1 MNKLIRKLIKY
12 GAYRNWFDRKNDE
25 TYLKMLYE
33 ARIGKPLNLQ
43 HPVTFNEKLQWLK
56 LNHRKQEYT
65 ALVDKC
71 EAKIKVAEMIGNQY
85 IIPTLG
91 VWERFEDINFD
102 TLPDQFVLKCTHD
115 CGGLVICRD
124 KSQLN
129 FAQAKDKINKSL
141 QTNYYYS
148 GREWPYKHVKPRI
161 IAEQYMYEGTD
172 ASSKKALLDYKFF
185 CFNGRVD
192 SVMVCTERETGS
204 PKFYFFDEKWNLKRY
219 NKRGKEAPKNFTLP
233 KPDGMDQMFE
243 LASRLSEG
251 IPYVRV
257 DLYNIN
263 GAIYFGEMTFYPES
277 GFDENIL
284 PESDEY
290 WGDMIVLPAKKEK

>member
-1 MNKLIRKLIKY
+1 MNNLIRKLIKY
-12 GAYRNWFDRKNDE
+12 GAYRNWFDRINDE

-71 EAKIKVAEMIGNQY
+71 EAKIKVAEMIGDQY

-102 TLPDQFVLKCTHD
+102 ILPNQFVLKCTHD

-124 KSQLN
+124 KSRLN
-129 FAQAKDKINKSL
+129 LAQAKDKINKSL
-141 QTNYYYS
+141 QSNYYYS

-161 IAEQYMYEGTD
+161 IAEQYMYEGAD
-172 ASSKKALLDYKFF
+172 ASSNKALLDYKFF

-290 WGDMIVLPAKKEK
+290 WGDMIVLPAKKE